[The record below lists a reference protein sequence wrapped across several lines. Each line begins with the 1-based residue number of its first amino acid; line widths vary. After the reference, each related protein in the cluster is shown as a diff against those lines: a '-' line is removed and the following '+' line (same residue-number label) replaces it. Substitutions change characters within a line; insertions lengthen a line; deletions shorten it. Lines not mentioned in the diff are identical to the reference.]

1 MAGLVCPCARG
12 GDLWGEFW
20 WVDGEYKWVF
30 FDDDNTS
37 ETYTEQVTHCFGC
50 GKTPRSEDPQGN
62 IRFRAP
68 RIAEGIADV
77 LFGSSAG
84 RRIYWD

>member
-20 WVDGEYKWVF
+20 WVDGEHKWVF

-37 ETYTEQVTHCFGC
+37 ETYTEQITHCPRC
-50 GKTPRSEDPQGN
+50 GRPLDRKTLK
-62 IRFRAP
+62 AT
-68 RIAEGIADV
+68 
-77 LFGSSAG
+77 SAFV
-84 RRIYWD
+84 RHR